1 MSIDKSLRKK
11 GSLVRARNV
20 LKRFERIEKLKELDR
35 WTEESA
41 PFNLPKV
48 RVQKM
53 ALRRVARRRK
63 RRPRTPRVARRPP
76 PKLLPPRVAR
86 SSHPDR
92 LRIQNPRPV
101 NACRGFFIGV
111 RSMANV
117 SSRDF
122 GHADMPVVVR
132 CRQMNPVR

>member
-53 ALRRVARRRK
+53 AAK
-63 RRPRTPRVARRPP
+63 KGGAKKEEKAEDAKGGKTPAAKAPAA
-76 PKLLPPRVAR
+76 K
-86 SSHPDR
+86 
-92 LRIQNPRPV
+92 
-101 NACRGFFIGV
+101 GGKK
-111 RSMANV
+111 
-117 SSRDF
+117 
-122 GHADMPVVVR
+122 
-132 CRQMNPVR
+132 